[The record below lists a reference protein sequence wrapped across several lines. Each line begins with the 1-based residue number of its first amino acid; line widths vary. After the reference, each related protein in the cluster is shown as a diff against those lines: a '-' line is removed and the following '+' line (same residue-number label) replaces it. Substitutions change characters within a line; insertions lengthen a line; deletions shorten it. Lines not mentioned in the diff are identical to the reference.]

1 MNINK
6 LTNIN
11 HLNNL
16 ILKIGIQEGDIILSN
31 SNLMWK
37 EDLKISLKETFLNY
51 DDNVISLIGKINFD
65 YKDINSFYRS
75 FQVNKKD
82 RKDIKQIEMDFVYDL
97 TSKNISF
104 DNVKIDNSS
113 NKNLEKFINKFNSNS
128 SKLNNKVVFKNFIS
142 NFFNAYDG

>member
-1 MNINK
+1 
-6 LTNIN
+6 
-11 HLNNL
+11 
-16 ILKIGIQEGDIILSN
+16 
-31 SNLMWK
+31 MWK